1 MNSHRVNIL
10 HVADRNNVPKLIP
23 HNLIFYFFE
32 MVKIL
37 LNEHLRA
44 YGEGPTYDLF
54 QLSFIFRNAG
64 FLPAQRKS
72 CANHKRITN
81 FFGNFFRLLPVS
93 GGSRR
98 RDRNSSTP
106 QMPREK
112 SPVFGKLDRFNRRA
126 EYFYT
131 IF

>member
-37 LNEHLRA
+37 LNQHLRA
-44 YGEGPTYDLF
+44 YGEGPTYNLF
-54 QLSFIFRNAG
+54 QFVFVFRYAGLLSTE
-64 FLPAQRKS
+64 RKS
-72 CANHKRITN
+72 RTNHKWITN

-106 QMPREK
+106 
-112 SPVFGKLDRFNRRA
+112 
-126 EYFYT
+126 
-131 IF
+131 